1 MNAADT
7 VLKLL
12 TPRRVPLLSFFRFMA
27 VTKLPACFINSSSFF
42 RRLPFGLCVHLCC
55 YTLILSSPSLDVNS
69 YLSPRWHFIIAVLEY
84 RSVYLALEH
93 PALTRDLAS
102 PAAWPPPQIPLFLSF
117 VSKKDNLRDAVADA
131 WYMQL
136 YTVYAMFHGTVT
148 LQSSTTLTCAS
159 WNQGSVSSPLLSFS
173 PVQCWMQY
181 FLPLRLNQC
190 FYYNPLIFFGK
201 AATPRWS
208 DATPLP
214 LSSFLCCRTW

>member
-27 VTKLPACFINSSSFF
+27 VTKLPAFFINSSSFF
-42 RRLPFGLCVHLCC
+42 RRLPFGLCVHLYR

-69 YLSPRWHFIIAVLEY
+69 YLSPRWHFIILIIAVLEY

-102 PAAWPPPQIPLFLSF
+102 PSLAAWPPPQIPLFLSF

-159 WNQGSVSSPLLSFS
+159 WNQGSVSSPL
-173 PVQCWMQY
+173 V
-181 FLPLRLNQC
+181 
-190 FYYNPLIFFGK
+190 
-201 AATPRWS
+201 
-208 DATPLP
+208 
-214 LSSFLCCRTW
+214 